1 MGPPPSYFIIGGL
14 GFTTI
19 GGGRQDL
26 FSVPPAFLPALVP
39 PPHPVLSA
47 ALGLLFPSLAV

>member
-1 MGPPPSYFIIGGL
+1 MGPPPSYFIIGSL

-39 PPHPVLSA
+39 PHPVLSA